1 MWGSTTASV
10 AAAATAAS
18 AAVPPALRVSIAT
31 WVASGWEVAAIPLQ
45 ANTAE
50 RPGLWKSRSILG
62 CNLTNRNKDQD
73 TVMEAPGHPD
83 RNTFLGMAWHPD
95 NGGFFVSGR
104 NMRPVRSGR
113 DRNPYDASQSASRRP
128 PYHSAARAAA
138 AGLVQEN
145 VATGRR
151 GPDADSET
159 TRDVD
164 ETDDQQQEKRARHDR
179 PDGHDQNQ

>member
-73 TVMEAPGHPD
+73 LSWTRQGHPV
-83 RNTFLGMAWHPD
+83 RNAFLGMAWHLD
-95 NGGFFVSGR
+95 NGGLAGA
-104 NMRPVRSGR
+104 MRPVRSG
-113 DRNPYDASQSASRRP
+113 
-128 PYHSAARAAA
+128 
-138 AGLVQEN
+138 
-145 VATGRR
+145 
-151 GPDADSET
+151 
-159 TRDVD
+159 
-164 ETDDQQQEKRARHDR
+164 
-179 PDGHDQNQ
+179 